1 MRREVDAEPHKRY
14 LTAGISRWDKVPLAD
29 GPKIFRRKNVNKR
42 VLFAL
47 VLVAGLTAFAA
58 AVVAANQTDALAA
71 SGGDIQITPIMHSSV
86 QLEYAG
92 KVIQVDPVAAY
103 DNVELPLLGKFD
115 ALKQADLILVTDIHP
130 ENLDPAEIGKLRKS
144 GAPVVLPAAAASA
157 AGEKIPAPTV
167 VMANGDMKAV
177 GDVSIEAVP
186 MYNMQ
191 HGPKPGEVYH
201 PKGRGNGYI
210 VTLGGKR
217 LYFMGDTECTA
228 EVKAVKNID
237 VAFVPMNMPQT
248 MTPADAGECLKAIQV
263 KIAYPYHYEGQ
274 KRDEAFL
281 KAYLRGSSVDF
292 RASLR

>member
-47 VLVAGLTAFAA
+47 VLLAGLTAFAA

-144 GAPVVLPAAAASA
+144 GAPGVLPAAAASA

-177 GDVSIEAVP
+177 GDVNIEAVP